1 MLSEKFRISCSQ
13 IGKIMTEP
21 KGKSRREKI
30 VDIEQLISDSNDKF
44 NALRDGLKS
53 KDNLA
58 IKINK
63 LCDERDLL
71 YLSPNVPE
79 LSETAKS
86 YCQDWV
92 KQKLYE
98 RRKSFTSKYTDKG
111 NFVESQAIEYL
122 ESALGWD
129 FAVKNDRREYSEL
142 IEGECDVILFETIVD
157 LKCCWDCFT
166 FPLFD
171 KVIPEKDYEYQIQG
185 YMFLYGKPKGE
196 VIFCLMDTPE
206 EVIQKEV
213 RWKLGEEYTRE
224 QYEAFYATYIYSGL
238 PDDLRIK
245 RFQFEYNLD
254 MIRAIESRVLEC
266 REYIAS
272 LGY

>member
-1 MLSEKFRISCSQ
+1 MKILSKEFRISCSQ
-13 IGKIMTEP
+13 IGKIMTKP
-21 KGKSRREKI
+21 RTGT
-30 VDIEQLISDSNDKF
+30 
-44 NALRDGLKS
+44 G
-53 KDNLA
+53 
-58 IKINK
+58 
-63 LCDERDLL
+63 
-71 YLSPNVPE
+71 

-86 YCQDWV
+86 YCKDWL
-92 KQKLYE
+92 KQQLYS

-111 NFVESQAIEYL
+111 NFVENQAIEYL
-122 ESALGWD
+122 EEALGWD
-129 FAVKNDRREYSEL
+129 FAVKNEKREYTEL
-142 IEGECDVILFETIVD
+142 IEGECDVILSDTIVD
-157 LKCCWDCFT
+157 LKCSYDCFT
-166 FPLFD
+166 FPLFNT
-171 KVIPEKDYEYQIQG
+171 VIPEKDYEYQIQG

>member
-13 IGKIMTEP
+13 IGKIMTKP
-21 KGKSRREKI
+21 RTGT
-30 VDIEQLISDSNDKF
+30 
-44 NALRDGLKS
+44 G
-53 KDNLA
+53 
-58 IKINK
+58 
-63 LCDERDLL
+63 
-71 YLSPNVPE
+71 

-86 YCQDWV
+86 YCKDWI
-92 KQKLYE
+92 KQQLYS

-129 FAVKNDRREYSEL
+129 FAVKNETRRYSDL
-142 IEGECDVILFETIVD
+142 IEGECDVILQDRIID
-157 LKCCWDCFT
+157 LKCSYDCFT

-171 KVIPEKDYEYQIQG
+171 TVIPEKDYEYQIQG
-185 YMFLYGKPKGE
+185 YMYLYGKTKGE
-196 VIFCLMDTPE
+196 VIFSLMDTPE

-224 QYEAFYATYIYSGL
+224 QYEAFYATFIYSGL

-245 RFQFEYNLD
+245 RFQFESDFEL
-254 MIRAIESRVLEC
+254 ISAIEYKVLEC
-266 REYIAS
+266 RDYIKS
-272 LGY
+272 LGF